1 MFRTKEPVDLRRR
14 QALVWLLAAA
24 GAAEAAGNPHGYE
37 TKSWSALLPPG
48 WNTQAVLGGLR
59 LESID
64 DNDPEAEEILRKV
77 RALLDNAPPNPD
89 VHNRQ
94 LRIWGYMVPL
104 QFAKQR
110 HVSEFLLVPYY
121 GACIHSPAP
130 PANQVVHVTPADS
143 VSPEV
148 RGAVWVAGTLR
159 VVRSNSDLGA
169 ACYRMTAAD
178 VKPYKA

>member
-1 MFRTKEPVDLRRR
+1 MDLRRR

-24 GAAEAAGNPHGYE
+24 GAAEAAGDAQGYE
-37 TKSWSALLPPG
+37 TTSWPALLPPG

-59 LESID
+59 LDSID

-89 VHNRQ
+89 VNNRR
-94 LRIWGYMVPL
+94 LRLWGYMVPL

-110 HVSEFLLVPYY
+110 HVSEFLLVPYF

-130 PANQVVHVTPADS
+130 PANQVVHVTPADP
-143 VSPEV
+143 VNLEV
-148 RGAVWVAGTLR
+148 RGTSPVWVAGTLR
-159 VVRSNSDLGA
+159 VVRSDSEMGA